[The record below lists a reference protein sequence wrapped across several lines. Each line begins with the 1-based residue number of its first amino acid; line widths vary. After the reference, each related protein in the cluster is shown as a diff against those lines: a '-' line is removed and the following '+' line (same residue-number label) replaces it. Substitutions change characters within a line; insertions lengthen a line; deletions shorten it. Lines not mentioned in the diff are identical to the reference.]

1 MRLRNISVFTGV
13 VIVLSLVSC
22 SGSGDSVVELE
33 RFSANTLE
41 DLLTQTNVMID
52 KEITSDGDGSLRYSV
67 SDPQTIR
74 LFEVR
79 NIDVDDARLIY
90 QARLRTEDVQGQ
102 VYLEM
107 WCYFPDKGEFFSRS
121 VDTPLTGSTE
131 WTTEETPFSLK
142 KGENPD
148 FVKLNLVFDG
158 TGTVWIDDIRLLKV
172 PLE

>member
-1 MRLRNISVFTGV
+1 M
-13 VIVLSLVSC
+13 C
-22 SGSGDSVVELE
+22 S
-33 RFSANTLE
+33 F
-41 DLLTQTNVMID
+41 
-52 KEITSDGDGSLRYSV
+52 
-67 SDPQTIR
+67 
-74 LFEVR
+74 
-79 NIDVDDARLIY
+79 Y

-107 WCYFPDKGEFFSRS
+107 WCHFPDKGEFFSRS

-158 TGTVWIDDIRLLKV
+158 TGTVWIDDIRLLKA